1 MKILTFTMII
11 VACLA
16 LTFDQ
21 WVMAQ
26 ESPSFTI
33 GLAQTINP
41 GLKTCSGIRARV
53 SAVGKIKGEDGAEWV
68 VPAKTHFES
77 AEKATDLF
85 NPCDRVQLHRH
96 SDLELKKVP
105 VMDAGGKET
114 FTAYIFAD
122 NYFEFY
128 VNGKLLAVDAVPFTP
143 FNSSVIRFM
152 VDRPFSVAVMAVDWE
167 ENLGLG
173 SESNRGWP
181 YHPGDGGFV
190 AVIRDESGK
199 TVGITNGAWKAQTFY
214 TGPLQD
220 RSCLKVVGQRRDSSA
235 CSTESVRD
243 GRSFSAAHWSIPD
256 NWFATDFDDSSWP
269 RASVFTNDTVGVD
282 NKPAFMNFT
291 DIFDDP
297 KADADFIWSASLIL
311 DNLVLLR
318 TTVE

>member
-1 MKILTFTMII
+1 MKILKFILII
-11 VACLA
+11 VVFLA
-16 LTFDQ
+16 PTLDQ

-26 ESPSFTI
+26 ERPSFTT
-33 GLAQTINP
+33 GLAQTIKP
-41 GLKTCSGIRARV
+41 GLKTCSGDRARI
-53 SAVGKIKGEDGAEWV
+53 SAVGTIRAEDGTEWF
-68 VPAKTHFES
+68 VPAMTHFES

-85 NPCDRVQLHRH
+85 NPCGGAQLHRH
-96 SDLELKKVP
+96 SDLELEKVP
-105 VMDAGGKET
+105 VVDAGGKET
-114 FTAYIFAD
+114 LTAYIFAD
-122 NYFEFY
+122 NYFELY

-143 FNSSVIRFM
+143 FNSSVIRFQ

-173 SESNRGWP
+173 SENNRGLP

-199 TVGITNGAWKAQTFY
+199 TLGITNGAWRAQTFY

-220 RSCLKVVGQRRDSSA
+220 RSCLKMKGQRRDSST
-235 CSTESVRD
+235 CSTDSVRD
-243 GRSFSAAHWSIPD
+243 GRKFSAAHWPIPA
-256 NWFATDFDDSSWP
+256 NWFATDFDDSAWP
-269 RASVFTNDTVGVD
+269 RASVFTNDMVGVE

-297 KADADFIWSASLIL
+297 KADADFIWSSNLIL